1 MNDQSKVPP
10 PNGDPELEQSL
21 RGLSRFTPRQGFVD
35 RVVSRVT
42 VPLPAWA
49 RRIRNWYQA
58 TFSGVT
64 GWTILATF
72 SLATAAA
79 WGTAIV
85 AGVRYGDVAVG
96 GASVASGEVWQA
108 MQQAANDVAVRPA
121 LELLASANRWAAE
134 TGLPLRA
141 LGLAYGVLALVSAVV
156 LRRLMAEPARAKG
169 AINVVR

>member
-1 MNDQSKVPP
+1 MTDQPKVPV
-10 PNGDPELEQSL
+10 PNGDPELEQTL
-21 RGLSRFTPRQGFVD
+21 RGLSRFSPRQGFVD
-35 RVVSRVT
+35 RVVGRVT

-49 RRIRNWYQA
+49 RRLRDRYQA

-85 AGVRYGDVAVG
+85 AGVRYGDVAIG
-96 GASVASGEVWQA
+96 GTSVASAGAWQA
-108 MQQAANDVAVRPA
+108 IQRAAADAVVRPA
-121 LELLASANRWAAE
+121 VELLASAEAWAAGI
-134 TGLPLRA
+134 GLPLRTLA
-141 LGLAYGVLALVSAVV
+141 VAYGLLALVSAVI
-156 LRRLMAEPARAKG
+156 LRRLTAEPARAKG